1 MGAFIGSILLSA
13 CSDDD
18 DNGIDVPDN
27 SIQISVDGDDEINV
41 SEDVESVDVIFNTTT
56 ISEEDLIVT
65 YEVSGTAEN
74 GIDYNIQQESTIT
87 ILNGESSF
95 TLPISIIDN
104 EEVNEDKTIIINLI
118 EVANENFD
126 IDLDNDQVI
135 ITIEDNNSY
144 PYENGF
150 FVLNE
155 GSQTAGTVTYVSQDL
170 QTSEQAIYQFVN
182 EGDDLG
188 NYVQS
193 IFFDGDLAYI
203 ISNGSNLIT
212 VVNRYTFELVGKVDS
227 GLNVPRYGVV
237 ENGKAYVT
245 NQADFSTNEDDYVAV
260 INLQSLEVE
269 QTVVIG
275 DVVEFI
281 EEENGLL
288 YIQNATYGTGNH
300 ISVFNP
306 TTNQVENTL
315 TTADQLNSFEIED
328 GIIYALSAN
337 SIQRYNINSLE
348 MISAVDFSFGTQ
360 ENPLSA
366 ANLDIEDDQIY
377 FTVSNS
383 VYTMVINAEEAP
395 EEAVLTYN
403 SNSAYGV
410 MYGFEVE
417 DNRIYIADGGDFGS
431 DSFVEV
437 YDLQGNLLNN
447 ITVGVGPN
455 GFYFND

>member
-18 DNGIDVPDN
+18 DNGIEIPDN

-56 ISEEDLIVT
+56 VTEENLIIT

-87 ILNGESSF
+87 IPNGESSF

-118 EVANENFD
+118 EVTNENFD
-126 IDLDNDQVI
+126 IDLNSNQVM
-135 ITIEDNNSY
+135 ITIEDNDSF

-150 FVLNE
+150 LVLNE
-155 GSQTAGTVTYVSQDL
+155 GSQTAGTVTYISEDL
-170 QTSEQAIYQFVN
+170 QTSEQAIYQAVN
-182 EGDDLG
+182 GSDDLG

-245 NQADFSTNEDDYVAV
+245 NQADFSTNEDDYVA
-260 INLQSLEVE
+260 IIDLESLVVE
-269 QTVVIG
+269 ETVVIG
-275 DVVEFI
+275 DAVEFI
-281 EEENGLL
+281 EAENGML

-306 TTNQVENTL
+306 TTNEIETTL
-315 TTADQLNSFEIED
+315 ETEAGLDSFEIEENA
-328 GIIYALSAN
+328 IYALSSGALEKFN
-337 SIQRYNINSLE
+337 LNTLALESSIELNYE
-348 MISAVDFSFGTQ
+348 EGGAH
-360 ENPLSA
+360 
-366 ANLDIEDDQIY
+366 NLDIEDNQIY
-377 FTVSNS
+377 FTVSSS
-383 VYTMVINAEEAP
+383 VYRMEINNENAP
-395 EEAVLTYN
+395 ENTLLSYN
-403 SNSAYGV
+403 TTSQYGT
-410 MYGFEVE
+410 MYGFEVK
-417 DNRIYIADGGDFGS
+417 DDKIYIAEGGDFAS

>member
-1 MGAFIGSILLSA
+1 MKLTKFLMGAFIGSILLSA

-18 DNGIDVPDN
+18 DFTGEIDEPLGTYDNGI
-27 SIQISVDGDDEINV
+27 
-41 SEDVESVDVIFNTTT
+41 
-56 ISEEDLIVT
+56 L
-65 YEVSGTAEN
+65 
-74 GIDYNIQQESTIT
+74 
-87 ILNGESSF
+87 
-95 TLPISIIDN
+95 
-104 EEVNEDKTIIINLI
+104 
-118 EVANENFD
+118 
-126 IDLDNDQVI
+126 
-135 ITIEDNNSY
+135 
-144 PYENGF
+144 
-150 FVLNE
+150 VLNE

-193 IFFDGDLAYI
+193 IFFNDDLAYI

-227 GLNVPRYGVV
+227 GLEIPRYGVIH
-237 ENGKAYVT
+237 NDKAYVT
-245 NQADFSTNEDDYVAV
+245 NQGDVTDGGIDDFLTIID
-260 INLQSLEVE
+260 LETLDVE
-269 QTVVIG
+269 QTIPLGAQGEVL
-275 DVVEFI
+275 EYI
-281 EEENGLL
+281 EEEDGLL
-288 YIQNATYGTGNH
+288 YIQKASYDTGNK
-300 ISVFNP
+300 IAVFNP
-306 TTNQVENTL
+306 TTNTVDQTIETYTYTGTL
-315 TTADQLNSFEIED
+315 YGSPNEFGLNSFEIED
-328 GIIYALSAN
+328 GFLYTLSGSYLEKFN
-337 SIQRYNINSLE
+337 LNSLE
-348 MISAVDFSFGTQ
+348 LESSI
-360 ENPLSA
+360 PLA
-366 ANLDIEDDQIY
+366 YEDGDAYNIDIEDNQIY
-377 FTVSNS
+377 FTVGTS
-383 VYTMVINAEEAP
+383 VYRMGINAEEAP

>member
-87 ILNGESSF
+87 IPNGESSF

-410 MYGFEVE
+410 MYGFDVE

>member
-1 MGAFIGSILLSA
+1 MKLTKFLMGAFIGSILLSA

-18 DNGIDVPDN
+18 DFTGEIDEPLGTYDNGI
-27 SIQISVDGDDEINV
+27 
-41 SEDVESVDVIFNTTT
+41 
-56 ISEEDLIVT
+56 L
-65 YEVSGTAEN
+65 
-74 GIDYNIQQESTIT
+74 
-87 ILNGESSF
+87 
-95 TLPISIIDN
+95 
-104 EEVNEDKTIIINLI
+104 
-118 EVANENFD
+118 
-126 IDLDNDQVI
+126 
-135 ITIEDNNSY
+135 
-144 PYENGF
+144 
-150 FVLNE
+150 VLNE

-193 IFFDGDLAYI
+193 IFFNDDLAYI

-227 GLNVPRYGVV
+227 GLNIPYYGVV
-237 ENGKAYVT
+237 YNGKAYVT
-245 NQADFSTNEDDYVAV
+245 NLADFSTGDDDYLAV
-260 INLQSLEVE
+260 IDLETLQVE
-269 QTVVIG
+269 ETVIIG
-275 DVVEFI
+275 NYADTLI
-281 EEENGLL
+281 EEDGLIYIENSNYSIDNG
-288 YIQNATYGTGNH
+288 G
-300 ISVFNP
+300 ISIFNP
-306 TTNQVENTL
+306 TTNTVENTIE
-315 TTADQLNSFEIED
+315 TYAESEEVTSTLNSIEIED
-328 GIIYALSAN
+328 DFIYALSAD
-337 SIQRYNINSLE
+337 RLE
-348 MISAVDFSFGTQ
+348 KFNLNTLTLESTILLSYEGG
-360 ENPLSA
+360 SA

-377 FTVSNS
+377 FTVGTS
-383 VYTMVINAEEAP
+383 VYRMGINAEEAP

>member
-1 MGAFIGSILLSA
+1 MKLTKFLVGAFIGSILLSA

-18 DNGIDVPDN
+18 DFTGEIDEPLGTYDNGI
-27 SIQISVDGDDEINV
+27 
-41 SEDVESVDVIFNTTT
+41 
-56 ISEEDLIVT
+56 L
-65 YEVSGTAEN
+65 
-74 GIDYNIQQESTIT
+74 
-87 ILNGESSF
+87 
-95 TLPISIIDN
+95 
-104 EEVNEDKTIIINLI
+104 
-118 EVANENFD
+118 
-126 IDLDNDQVI
+126 
-135 ITIEDNNSY
+135 
-144 PYENGF
+144 
-150 FVLNE
+150 VLNE
-155 GSQTAGTVTYVSQDL
+155 GGTGTVTYISEDL
-170 QTSEQAIYQFVN
+170 QTSEQAIYQAVN
-182 EGDDLG
+182 SGDDIG
-188 NYVQS
+188 AYAQS
-193 IFFDGDLAYI
+193 IFFDDDLAYI

-275 DVVEFI
+275 NAVEFI
-281 EEENGLL
+281 EEEDGLL

-306 TTNQVENTL
+306 TTNQVENTFEIYTDPEATNPPDL
-315 TTADQLNSFEIED
+315 GSLDSFEIED
-328 GIIYALSAN
+328 GFIYALSAD
-337 SIQRYNINSLE
+337 RLE
-348 MISAVDFSFGTQ
+348 KFNLNTLALESTIL
-360 ENPLSA
+360 LSYEGGSV

-377 FTVSNS
+377 FTVGTS
-383 VYTMVINAEEAP
+383 VYRMGINAEEAP

>member
-18 DNGIDVPDN
+18 DFTGEIDEPL
-27 SIQISVDGDDEINV
+27 G
-41 SEDVESVDVIFNTTT
+41 
-56 ISEEDLIVT
+56 T
-65 YEVSGTAEN
+65 Y
-74 GIDYNIQQESTIT
+74 D
-87 ILNGESSF
+87 
-95 TLPISIIDN
+95 
-104 EEVNEDKTIIINLI
+104 
-118 EVANENFD
+118 
-126 IDLDNDQVI
+126 
-135 ITIEDNNSY
+135 
-144 PYENGF
+144 NGF

-193 IFFDGDLAYI
+193 IFFNDDLAYI

-227 GLNVPRYGVV
+227 GLNIPYYGVV
-237 ENGKAYVT
+237 YNGKAYVT
-245 NQADFSTNEDDYVAV
+245 NLDDFFTGDDDYLAV
-260 INLQSLEVE
+260 IDLETLQVE
-269 QTVVIG
+269 ETVIIG
-275 DVVEFI
+275 NYADTLI
-281 EEENGLL
+281 EEDGLIYIENSNYSIDNGG
-288 YIQNATYGTGNH
+288 IT
-300 ISVFNP
+300 IFNP
-306 TTNQVENTL
+306 TTNTVENTIE
-315 TTADQLNSFEIED
+315 TYAESEEVTSTLNSIEIED
-328 GIIYALSAN
+328 DFIYALSAD
-337 SIQRYNINSLE
+337 RLE
-348 MISAVDFSFGTQ
+348 KFDLNTLTLESTILLSYEGG
-360 ENPLSA
+360 SA

-377 FTVSNS
+377 FTVGTS
-383 VYTMVINAEEAP
+383 VYRMGINAEEAP
-395 EEAVLTYN
+395 EEALLTYN